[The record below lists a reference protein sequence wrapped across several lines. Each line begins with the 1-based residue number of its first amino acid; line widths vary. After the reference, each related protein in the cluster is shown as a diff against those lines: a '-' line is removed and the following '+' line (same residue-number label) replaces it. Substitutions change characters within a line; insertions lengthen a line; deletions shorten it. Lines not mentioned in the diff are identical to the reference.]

1 MNEVK
6 NEATTKTEEEVA
18 VERKGAELRVGSKT
32 NVKSLASAITATMKE
47 HGYALLRCI
56 GDGAIGR
63 AARASTIARGNL
75 ALADINLIMTG
86 SFFMTEIDGNER
98 TGFQIRVENR

>member
-1 MNEVK
+1 MNE
-6 NEATTKTEEEVA
+6 TKVGAEDSNV
-18 VERKGAELRVGSKT
+18 VEKRGAELRVGSKT

-75 ALADINLIMTG
+75 ALADINLVMIG